1 MKKNFIKPIKKTLIL
16 LKYFWVLCIG
26 LQFAFPAAAIAGSD
40 SASEFFAVLNG
51 ENAVPSQDT
60 PATGKA
66 VFRFDEAKKL
76 FNYKLTVN
84 KIEHVVSAN
93 LHLGTP
99 GKGGPMVAT
108 LAGPFPPG
116 KGQREGVLAEGTL
129 SVFNLVGPMLAE
141 QTGED
146 DERLLAEL
154 LGKMRKGKTYINI
167 VTDPGWDPNQNKP
180 GRFPKNEI
188 RGQIEP
194 VDK

>member
-1 MKKNFIKPIKKTLIL
+1 MKKKFLFVLLTVVMLIYFSSFPGQSGQGAEFI
-16 LKYFWVLCIG
+16 
-26 LQFAFPAAAIAGSD
+26 
-40 SASEFFAVLNG
+40 AVLDG
-51 ENAVPSQDT
+51 ESAVPSQDT

-66 VFRFDEAKKL
+66 VLRFDEDKKQ
-76 FNYKLTVN
+76 FNYKLTVS

-99 GKGGPMVAT
+99 GKDGPMVAT

-116 KGQREGVLAEGTL
+116 EGQREGVLAEGTL

-141 QTGED
+141 PTGED
-146 DERLLAEL
+146 DERLFADLLA
-154 LGKMRKGKTYINI
+154 KMRKGKTYINI

-180 GRFPKNEI
+180 GRFPKSEI

-194 VDK
+194 ARK